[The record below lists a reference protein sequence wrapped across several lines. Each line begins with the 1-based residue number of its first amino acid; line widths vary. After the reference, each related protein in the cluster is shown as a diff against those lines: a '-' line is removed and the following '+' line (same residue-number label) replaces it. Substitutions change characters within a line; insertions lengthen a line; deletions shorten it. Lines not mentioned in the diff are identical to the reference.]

1 MRKLLSLI
9 LVLLLALSLVACSD
23 TADEAEEKP
32 AQYGDFG
39 SRFAVE
45 LAQTCPKRVAGTQGE
60 RDAFNFI
67 WQALVNLGYEPEEQ
81 AFSFYDQSGNPAQS
95 ANIIVRIPGRGFKL
109 ESDYEPGSETLPE
122 MQPPEVL
129 DGRKIYVLAHYDTYS
144 RELDSLQLLEN
155 RPQSLPSF
163 DRADGLHNNAAGV
176 AVLMTLAQQLKE
188 HRPGYDVV
196 LAFVGA
202 GMADRAGAEF
212 LVQNIQADE
221 KPLIDCVFNLSAI
234 YAGDKVYAHAG
245 QNSVVGPTQKDYTL
259 RRKLYE
265 VTDVYYNNLLLTRND
280 FAIYTNQGT
289 YEVQHPRLG
298 VPVIY
303 REWTLAESD
312 HTPFDREGYPVVFFQ
327 SGQYDTDKDEPTFRE
342 STDPVFNP
350 AKGNISGTGYDFS
363 QELLLHFAAVR
374 SESTDAEDEAQ
385 ERPIDLLER
394 RINNLAFILLEMSDK
409 APPHCEIK

>member
-9 LVLLLALSLVACSD
+9 LVLLLSFSLAACD
-23 TADEAEEKP
+23 NEAGEADEKP
-32 AQYGDFG
+32 ARYGDYG
-39 SRFAVE
+39 SRIAVE
-45 LAQTCPKRVAGTQGE
+45 LAQTCPRRVAGTPGE
-60 RDAFNFI
+60 RAAFDFI
-67 WQALVNLGYEPEEQ
+67 WQALLDLGYQPEEQ
-81 AFSFYDQSGNPAQS
+81 AFSFYDQGGNPAQS

-109 ESDYEPGSETLPE
+109 ESDYEPGSETLAE
-122 MQPPEVL
+122 MKPPADLE
-129 DGRKIYVLAHYDTYS
+129 GRKIFVLAHYDTYS
-144 RELDSLQLLEN
+144 RELDSLQLLEE
-155 RPQSLPSF
+155 RPETLPSF
-163 DRADGLHNNAAGV
+163 ERADGLHNNAAGV
-176 AVLMTLAQQLKE
+176 AVLLTLARELQN

-212 LVQNIQADE
+212 LVQNIAPSDRD
-221 KPLIDCVFNLSAI
+221 KIDCVFNLSAI

-245 QNSVVGPTQKDYTL
+245 QNSVTGATQKDYVL

-265 VTDVYYNNLLLTRND
+265 VTDVYYNNLLLTQND

-289 YEVQHPRLG
+289 YQVQHPRLG
-298 VPVIY
+298 YPVMY
-303 REWTLAESD
+303 REWTLQESD

-327 SGQYDTDKDEPTFRE
+327 SGQYDTDKDEPSFRE

-350 AKGNISGTGYDFS
+350 ARGNISGTGYDFS

-374 SESTDAEDEAQ
+374 SETGDSEDE

-394 RINNLAFILLEMSDK
+394 RVNNLAFILLEMSDK